1 MEAPTFSPVRERYQ
15 AQDGGDAGG
24 GGREN
29 DVFERIR
36 RHLPPSDRITLNKMF
51 QAEMFFRIA
60 LKSKLS
66 EVGYSEND
74 ISRIEK
80 MGGISVTPSAMMIGA
95 YYSGLKGPLGV
106 KSSEVKFR

>member
-1 MEAPTFSPVRERYQ
+1 MAAPTFSPVREYYQ
-15 AQDGGDAGG
+15 AQDGGDAG

-51 QAEMFFRIA
+51 QTEMFLRIV
-60 LKSKLS
+60 LKSKLR
-66 EVGYSEND
+66 EVGYTAHDVLYVEA
-74 ISRIEK
+74 
-80 MGGISVTPSAMMIGA
+80 MGGRSVTPSAMMIGA

-106 KSSEVKFR
+106 KSIEVFSS

>member
-1 MEAPTFSPVRERYQ
+1 MAAPTFSPVREYYQ

-51 QAEMFFRIA
+51 QTEMFLRIV
-60 LKSKLS
+60 LKSKLR
-66 EVGYSEND
+66 EVGYTEHD
-74 ISRIEK
+74 ISYIEK
-80 MGGISVTPSAMMIGA
+80 MGGISVSQP
-95 YYSGLKGPLGV
+95 
-106 KSSEVKFR
+106 

>member
-1 MEAPTFSPVRERYQ
+1 MEAPTFSPVRECYQ

-36 RHLPPSDRITLNKMF
+36 RHLPPSARITLNKMF

-60 LKSKLS
+60 LKVNCLKSDALKTTSHTLKRW
-66 EVGYSEND
+66 VG
-74 ISRIEK
+74 
-80 MGGISVTPSAMMIGA
+80 
-95 YYSGLKGPLGV
+95 
-106 KSSEVKFR
+106 